1 MALKDRIPFGVSLP
15 HRSPDM
21 LDMAE
26 VRHVA
31 QRAEALGFRDLWVTE
46 NTLDHVNCFDPVV
59 VLTYAAAVTT
69 RIRLGCAVVVLPVQH
84 PAMVAHQWST
94 LDYVSG
100 GRATLAVGLGRAH
113 HFHEFEVATAG
124 RVGRFREQVAILR
137 SLWTEE
143 RTSFAGRFYH
153 LDGVRMAPKPVQIP
167 HLPLWMGVGHP
178 DAVRR
183 AAVLADGWM
192 GSGGSSIAEFGASV
206 PILKDALAKAG
217 RDPDTFPI
225 SKRVFMAVD
234 DRPEVARA
242 SLDRWFKDVYFNPDG
257 ADASGIYGTREQVAE
272 KLEALIAMGA
282 NHLLLNPVAGYGEQ
296 LEACAE
302 IVGLSSKSH

>member
-1 MALKDRIPFGVSLP
+1 MALKDGIPFGVSLP
-15 HRSPDM
+15 HRSPDT

-59 VLTYAAAVTT
+59 VLAYAAAATT
-69 RIRLGCAVVVLPVQH
+69 RIRLGCSVVVLPVQH

-100 GRATLAVGLGRAH
+100 GRATLAVGLGREH
-113 HFHEFEVATAG
+113 HFREFEVPTAG
-124 RVGRFREQVAILR
+124 RVGRFREQVAILK
-137 SLWTEE
+137 SLWTQE
-143 RTSFAGRFYH
+143 RTTLDGRFYH
-153 LDGVRMAPKPVQIP
+153 LDGVRMSPKPVQKP

-183 AAVLADGWM
+183 TASLADGWM
-192 GSGGSSIAEFGASV
+192 GSGGSSIAEFAASV
-206 PILKDALAKAG
+206 PILKAALVKAG
-217 RDPDTFPI
+217 RDPEAFPI
-225 SKRVFMAVD
+225 SKRVFLAVNE
-234 DRPEVARA
+234 RPDVARA
-242 SLDRWFKDVYFNPDG
+242 ELDRWFREVYFNPNG
-257 ADASGIYGTREQVAE
+257 ADASGIYGTRAQVKE

-282 NHLLLNPVAGYGEQ
+282 NHLLLNPVSRYSEQ
-296 LEACAE
+296 LEDLAA
-302 IVGLSSKSH
+302 IVG

>member
-15 HRSPDM
+15 HRSPDV
-21 LDMAE
+21 LDME
-26 VRHVA
+26 TVRHVA

-59 VLTYAAAVTT
+59 VLTYAAAVTS
-69 RIRLGCAVVVLPVQH
+69 RIRLGCAVVVLPVH
-84 PAMVAHQWST
+84 SPLMVAHQWST

-100 GRATLAVGLGRAH
+100 GRAVLAVGLGREH
-113 HFHEFEVATAG
+113 HFREFEVPEEG
-124 RVGRFREQVAILR
+124 RVRRFREEVDIIKG
-137 SLWTEE
+137 LWTQPQV
-143 RTSFAGRFYH
+143 SYQGRFYH
-153 LDGVRMAPKPVQIP
+153 LDGVTMNPKPVQQSHP
-167 HLPLWMGVGHP
+167 PLWMGVGHP
-178 DAVRR
+178 NAVRR
-183 AAVLADGWM
+183 AATLADGWM

-206 PILKDALAKAG
+206 PILKEALAKAG

-242 SLDRWFKDVYFNPDG
+242 ELHRWFSDVYHNPAG
-257 ADASGIYGTREQVAE
+257 TDASGVYGTPEQVRE

-282 NHLLLNPVAGYGEQ
+282 NHLMLNPVSRYAEQ
-296 LEACAE
+296 LEAVAG
-302 IVGLSSKSH
+302 IVGLG